1 MTIDLFASTH
11 AAFFISPEG
20 DLVMVE
26 GSHIGTIMNNP
37 KRFGTTTPAIR
48 KVYERYRE
56 KPGVEGAARAEIISK
71 LVCQGWTRIRRYPNR
86 YWSIQAKEL
95 NRKMKDWLYAW
106 ANTIQEGIWGFREK
120 DSFMP
125 VRIRLS
131 ERKFGKEL
139 TVGELS
145 RGALYS
151 EVESFKGLN
160 FQMMGEGD

>member
-1 MTIDLFASTH
+1 MAIDSFASTH
-11 AAFFISPEG
+11 AAFFISPNG

-26 GSHIGTIMNNP
+26 GTHIGTIMKNP
-37 KRFGTTTPAIR
+37 NKFGTTTPAIR

-56 KPGVEGAARAEIISK
+56 KPGVEGAARAEIISQ

-106 ANTIQEGIWGFREK
+106 ANTIQDGVWGFREK

-131 ERKFGKEL
+131 DREFGKEL
-139 TVGELS
+139 TVGEIS

-151 EVESFKGLN
+151 EGESFKALN
-160 FQMMGEGD
+160 SNAKRG